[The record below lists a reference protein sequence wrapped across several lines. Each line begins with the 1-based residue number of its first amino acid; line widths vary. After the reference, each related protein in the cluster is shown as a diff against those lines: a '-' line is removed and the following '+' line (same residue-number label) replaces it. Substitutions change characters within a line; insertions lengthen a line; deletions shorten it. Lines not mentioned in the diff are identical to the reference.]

1 MAKQT
6 SKKQSESV
14 KPVYVVAGEGGRL
27 HDAQLAKV
35 RRQVLQGCD
44 WSMCLR
50 EFDGEEAVI
59 TEVLD
64 ELRTLPF
71 LGPRRA
77 VEVHGADGFITK
89 YREML
94 EKYLAS
100 PCATGVLILLPEKPL
115 RGNLRLTKL
124 INKIGQTFSLGTPK
138 SHEIPHLLARLAKDT
153 HGKTLNPGVG
163 QALHELVG
171 DSLNTLAE
179 ELEKLS
185 LYVGKRQTISIE
197 DVQALVGNNREL
209 SAFEMIDAL
218 VKRNTAQAME
228 LLERILSQDRSAEY
242 TVIGLLA
249 WYVRRMR
256 KAQTLLAQG
265 QGEGQIC
272 TQLKIWYRQREFIQQ
287 VKQLSPESLRLA
299 CKQLT
304 QADRAVKTGA
314 ASVRS
319 AVEKFILCLTGD
331 VAAVG

>member
-1 MAKQT
+1 M
-6 SKKQSESV
+6 
-14 KPVYVVAGEGGRL
+14 YVIAGEGGRL
-27 HDAQLAKV
+27 RDAELAKV
-35 RRQVLQGCD
+35 RQQVLQGCD

-77 VEVHGADGFITK
+77 VEIHAADGFITTN
-89 YREML
+89 REIL
-94 EKYLAS
+94 EDYLAS
-100 PCATGVLILLPEKPL
+100 PCTTGVLILLPEKPL
-115 RGNLRLTKL
+115 RSNLRVAKL
-124 INKIGQTFSLGTPK
+124 INKIGHVFSLGTPK
-138 SHEIPHLLARLAKDT
+138 AHEVPHILARLAKET
-153 HGKTLNPGVG
+153 YGKTLRPGVG
-163 QALHELVG
+163 HALQELLG

-185 LYVGKRQTISIE
+185 LYVGKRQTIGIE

-218 VKRNTAQAME
+218 VKRDTGQALE
-228 LLERILSQDRSAEY
+228 LLERTLSQDRSAEY

-272 TQLKIWYRQREFIQQ
+272 TQLRIWYRQREFMQQ
-287 VKQLSPESLRLA
+287 IRGISPESLRLA

-314 ASVRS
+314 TSVRS
-319 AVEKFILCLTGD
+319 AVEKFILFLTGD